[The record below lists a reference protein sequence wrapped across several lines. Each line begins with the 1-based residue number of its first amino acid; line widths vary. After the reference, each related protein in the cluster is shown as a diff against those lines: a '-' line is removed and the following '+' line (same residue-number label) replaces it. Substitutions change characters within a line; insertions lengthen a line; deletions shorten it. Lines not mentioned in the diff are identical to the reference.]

1 MIHVPY
7 FNIVAETNENTVVTE
22 YEPVKVRVDQY
33 QSEAALEKEF
43 IRMLCD
49 QGYEYLSIHTEKDL
63 IQNLRTKLEELNN
76 YTFTDNEWH
85 QFFHSAVANPNEHI
99 VEKTR
104 KIQED
109 NVQVLKRDDGSSKNI
124 TLIDKEN
131 IHNNRLQVINQ
142 YKVNASKAGR
152 EGALGHVIGKEDG
165 ASYDN
170 RYDVTVLVNG
180 LPLVHIELKR
190 RGVAIREAFNQ
201 INRYQR
207 DSFWAGCGLYE
218 YVQIFV
224 ISNGTNTKYYS
235 NSTRFNA
242 IKDANASKGKKG
254 KTSNSFEF
262 TSFWADANNRVIPD
276 LIDFTKTFFAKHAI
290 LNILTKYCIFTS
302 ENMLMVMR
310 PYQIT
315 ATERI
320 INRIEIANNYKKY
333 GSIEGGGYIWHT
345 TGSGKTLTSFKTAR
359 QASYLPF
366 IDKVL
371 FVVDRKDLDY
381 QTMKEYDRFE
391 KGAANSNTS
400 TAVLKKQLENPN
412 ARIIITTIQKL
423 ATFIKKNPGHDV
435 YQKHV
440 VIIFDECHRS
450 QFGDMH
456 TAIVKNFKKYHL
468 FGFTGTPIF
477 SANAGRAKN
486 PEFFTTAQ
494 TFGDQLHTYTI
505 VDAINDKNVLPF
517 RVDYIKTMDVEEDID
532 DEMVWDINREKAMMA
547 PQRISLVTKYI
558 LEHFDRKTYRGDKTY
573 VYSTLMNVSEVAS
586 ADRGAV
592 EEIKKKQRV
601 SGFNSIFA
609 VASVPMAKLYYEEFK
624 KQMAKDPTK
633 KLRIATIF
641 SYGANEEE
649 SDGILDEENSEDT
662 SALDTPSR
670 DFLEDAIKDYNEM
683 FHTNYDTSSDK
694 FQNYYKDV
702 SLRMKNKELDL
713 LIVVNMFLTGFDA
726 TTLNTLWVD
735 KNLKMHGLIQAF
747 SRTNRILNSIK
758 VFGNIVCFRNLQ
770 KRVDSAISLFG
781 DKNAGGIVLLK
792 RFKDYYYGYE
802 SVDGKQ
808 MPGYADMIEELEEK
822 FPLSEPRIVGEQNQ
836 KDFISL
842 FGAIL
847 RMRNLL
853 SSFDEFVGKELI
865 TERDLQDYLGRYQ
878 DLRDEWKEKGKKGK
892 STDIIDDIVFEVE
905 LIKQIEINIDYI
917 LMLVKE
923 YHDTHCE
930 DKEVLITINKAID
943 ASPELR
949 SKKELIETFIAGINE
964 VDDIM
969 AEWHDY
975 VVGKR
980 EEDLENIIKEEK
992 LKPEETRKFLENA
1005 FRDGEIKTAG
1015 TDIDKLMPP
1024 VSRFGG
1030 GKRAEKKQ
1038 GVISK
1043 LKTFFEK
1050 YFGIGGSASFTEESK
1065 SVTYDTASETTLLVA
1080 EDRAPVK
1087 SENH

>member
-1 MIHVPY
+1 MPY
-7 FNIVAETNENTVVTE
+7 FNIVAQTTENTVVTE
-22 YEPVKVRVDQY
+22 YESVKTRSTNY
-33 QSEAALEKEF
+33 QSESALEKEF
-43 IRMLCD
+43 ISMLTQ
-49 QGYEYLSIHTEKDL
+49 QGYEYLTIHHEKDL
-63 IQNLRTKLEELNN
+63 LANLRTQLEKLND
-76 YTFTDNEWH
+76 YQFSDKEWDR
-85 QFFHSAVANPNEHI
+85 FFKNSIANQNDGI
-99 VEKTR
+99 KEKTR

-124 TLIDKEN
+124 TLIDKKN
-131 IHNNRLQVINQ
+131 IHNNFLQVINQ
-142 YKVNASKAGR
+142 Y
-152 EGALGHVIGKEDG
+152 VIGKDEG
-165 ASYDN
+165 AKYDN
-170 RYDVTVLVNG
+170 RYDVTILVNG
-180 LPLVHIELKR
+180 LPLVHVELKR

-207 DSFWAGCGLYE
+207 DSFWAGCGLFE

-235 NSTRFNA
+235 NTTRDNA
-242 IKDANASKGKKG
+242 INDSRASSKSKKR

-276 LIDFTKTFFAKHAI
+276 LIDFTKTFFAKHTI

-320 INRIEIANNYKKY
+320 LNRIEIANNYKKY
-333 GSIEGGGYIWHT
+333 GDVAGGGYIWHT

-359 QASYLPF
+359 LASSLPY

-400 TAVLKKQLENPN
+400 TAILKKQLEDNN
-412 ARIIITTIQKL
+412 AHIIITTIQKL
-423 ATFIKKNPGHDV
+423 ATFIKKNKEHEV
-435 YQKHV
+435 YNKHI

-456 TAIVKNFKKYHL
+456 AAIVKSFKKYHL

-477 SANAGRAKN
+477 PANTGSMRK
-486 PEFFTTAQ
+486 PQFLTTEQ
-494 TFGDQLHTYTI
+494 TFGDQLHSYTI

-517 RVDYIKTMDVEEDID
+517 RVDYVKTMDMGKDID
-532 DEMVWDINREKAMMA
+532 DEKVWDIAREKAMMA
-547 PQRISLVTKYI
+547 PERIKQVTEYI
-558 LEHFDRKTYRGDKTY
+558 LNNFDRKTYRGDKTY
-573 VYSTLMNVSEVAS
+573 SYKVLTNISEVAS
-586 ADRGAV
+586 GKNGKI
-592 EEIKKKQRV
+592 EEIKESQRI

-609 VASVPMAKLYYEEFK
+609 VASVPMAKLYYQEFK
-624 KQMAKDPTK
+624 KQMKADPTK

-641 SYGANEEE
+641 SYGANEAESEE
-649 SDGILDEENSEDT
+649 GVSGILDEENPEDT
-662 SALDTPSR
+662 SALDQPSR
-670 DFLEDAIKDYNEM
+670 DFLESAIQDYNEM
-683 FHTNYDTSSDK
+683 FHTNYSTDSDK
-694 FQNYYKDV
+694 FQNYYRDV

-758 VFGNIVCFRNLQ
+758 TFGNIVCFRSLQ
-770 KRVDSAISLFG
+770 KRVDTAISLFG
-781 DKNAGGIVLLK
+781 DKNAGGIVLMK
-792 RFKDYYYGYE
+792 EFKDYYEGYKDE
-802 SVDGKQ
+802 DGKVH
-808 MPGYADMIEELEEK
+808 PGYVNMMNDLTSK
-822 FPLSEPRIVGEQNQ
+822 FPLSEPQITGEKNQ
-836 KDFISL
+836 RDFISL

-853 SSFDEFVGKELI
+853 SAFDDFAGNEII
-865 TERDLQDYLGRYQ
+865 TKRDLQDYLGRYQ
-878 DLRDEWKEKGKKGK
+878 DLRDEWNEKRKKGE

-917 LMLVKE
+917 LMLVKK
-923 YHDTHCE
+923 YHDGHCE
-930 DKEVLITINKAID
+930 DKEVLVTINRAVD

-949 SKKELIETFIAGINE
+949 SKKALIENFISGINE
-964 VDDIM
+964 VDDVM
-969 AEWHDY
+969 TEWHEY
-975 VVGKR
+975 VNEKR
-980 EEDLENIIKEEK
+980 EEELVQIIKDEK
-992 LKPEETRKFLENA
+992 LKESETRKFIKNA
-1005 FRDGEIKTAG
+1005 FRDGEIRTIG

-1030 GKRAEKKQ
+1030 GNRSVKKQ
-1038 GVISK
+1038 GIIDK
-1043 LKTFFEK
+1043 LKAFFEK
-1050 YFGIGGSASFTEESK
+1050 FFGIGGSFTEE
-1065 SVTYDTASETTLLVA
+1065 
-1080 EDRAPVK
+1080 
-1087 SENH
+1087 

>member
-1 MIHVPY
+1 MPY
-7 FNIVAETNENTVVTE
+7 FNIVAQTTENTVVTE
-22 YEPVKVRVDQY
+22 YEPVKKRSDYY
-33 QSEAALEKEF
+33 QSEANLEKEF
-43 IRMLCD
+43 IRMLIE
-49 QGYEYLSIHTEKDL
+49 QGYEYLNIHSEKDL
-63 IQNLRTKLEELNN
+63 ILNLRVQLEKLND
-76 YTFTDNEWH
+76 YHFSDNEWNR
-85 QFFHSAVANPNEHI
+85 FFKNSLANQNEGI

-109 NVQVLKRDDGSSKNI
+109 NVQILKRDDGSTKNI
-124 TLIDKEN
+124 TIIDKKN
-131 IHNNRLQVINQ
+131 IHNNFLQVINQ
-142 YKVNASKAGR
+142 YEVGR
-152 EGALGHVIGKEDG
+152 DDG
-165 ASYDN
+165 AKYNN
-170 RYDVTVLVNG
+170 RYDVTILVNG
-180 LPLVHIELKR
+180 LPLVHVELKR
-190 RGVAIREAFNQ
+190 RGVAIREAFHQ
-201 INRYQR
+201 IDRYQR
-207 DSFWAGCGLYE
+207 DSFWAGCGLFE
-218 YVQIFV
+218 YIQIFV

-242 IKDANASKGKKG
+242 IKDIKSPATARKG

-262 TSFWADANNRVIPD
+262 TSFWADSNNHVISD
-276 LIDFTKTFFAKHAI
+276 LIDFTRTFFAKHTI

-320 INRIEIANNYKKY
+320 LNRIEIANNYKKY
-333 GSIEGGGYIWHT
+333 GDVAGGGYIWHT

-359 QASYLPF
+359 LASQLSY

-400 TAVLKKQLENPN
+400 TAVLKRQLEDKN
-412 ARIIITTIQKL
+412 AHIIITTIQKL
-423 ATFIKKNPGHDV
+423 ATFIKKNKEHDV
-435 YQKHV
+435 YNQHV

-456 TAIVKNFKKYHL
+456 AAIVKSFKKYHL

-477 SANAGRAKN
+477 PLNTGSVQKAQ
-486 PEFFTTAQ
+486 FFTTEQ
-494 TFGDQLHTYTI
+494 TFGDQLHAYTI

-517 RVDYIKTMDVEEDID
+517 RVDYIKTMDMNEDID
-532 DEMVWDINREKAMMA
+532 DEKVWDIDREKAMMA
-547 PQRISLVTKYI
+547 PERIKLVTKYI
-558 LEHFDRKTYRGDKTY
+558 IDNFDRKTYRGDKTY
-573 VYSTLMNVSEVAS
+573 IYNSLMNISEVAS
-586 ADRGAV
+586 GKNGAV
-592 EEIKKKQRV
+592 EEIKQKQRIN
-601 SGFNSIFA
+601 GFNSIFA
-609 VASVPMAKLYYEEFK
+609 VASVPMAKLYYHEFK
-624 KQMAKDPTK
+624 KQMEEDPTK

-641 SYGANEEE
+641 SYGANEAEVQ
-649 SDGILDEENSEDT
+649 DDTNGILDEENSEDT
-662 SALDTPSR
+662 SLLDQSSR
-670 DFLEDAIKDYNEM
+670 DFLEDAINDYNEM
-683 FHTNYDTSSDK
+683 FHTNYSTDGDK

-758 VFGNIVCFRNLQ
+758 TFGNIVCFRNLQ
-770 KRVDSAISLFG
+770 KRVDTAISLFG

-792 RFKDYYYGYE
+792 GFNDYYYGYK
-802 SVDGKQ
+802 SVEGKVY
-808 MPGYADMIEELEEK
+808 PGYVDMMTELLSD
-822 FPLSEPRIVGEQNQ
+822 FPLTDSQIIGEQKQ

-853 SSFDEFVGKELI
+853 SAFDEFADREMI
-865 TERDLQDYLGRYQ
+865 SERDLQDYLGRYQ
-878 DLRDEWKEKGKKGK
+878 DLRDEWYEKNKKGESK
-892 STDIIDDIVFEVE
+892 NIIDDIVFEVE

-917 LMLVKE
+917 LMLVKK
-923 YHDTHCE
+923 YHDSHGE
-930 DKEVLITINKAID
+930 DKEVLITITKAID

-949 SKKELIETFIAGINE
+949 SKKALIETFIAGIND
-964 VDDIM
+964 VQDVM

-975 VVGKR
+975 VAKMR
-980 EEDLENIIKEEK
+980 EEELLKIIKEEK
-992 LKPEETRKFLENA
+992 LKEVETRKFIENA
-1005 FRDGEIKTAG
+1005 FRDGKIKTIG

-1024 VSRFGG
+1024 VSRFGNSN
-1030 GKRAEKKQ
+1030 RSIKKQ
-1038 GVISK
+1038 NVIDK
-1043 LKTFFEK
+1043 LKSFFERF
-1050 YFGIGGSASFTEESK
+1050 FGIGGSF
-1065 SVTYDTASETTLLVA
+1065 VETDNNL
-1080 EDRAPVK
+1080 
-1087 SENH
+1087 

>member
-1 MIHVPY
+1 MSY

-22 YEPVKVRVDQY
+22 YEPVQVRVDQY

-85 QFFHSAVANPNEHI
+85 QFFHSAVANPNEHM

-109 NVQVLKRDDGSSKNI
+109 NVQPLERDDGSTKNI
-124 TLIDKEN
+124 ILIDKQN

-142 YKVNASKAGR
+142 YVM
-152 EGALGHVIGKEDG
+152 GKEDG

-180 LPLVHIELKR
+180 FPLVHIELKR

-242 IKDANASKGKKG
+242 IKDAKASKGKEG

-276 LIDFTKTFFAKHAI
+276 LIDFTKTFFAKHTI

-400 TAVLKKQLENPN
+400 TAVLKKQLEDPTV
-412 ARIIITTIQKL
+412 RIIITTIQKL

-477 SANAGRAKN
+477 SVNAARTKN
-486 PEFFTTAQ
+486 PEFCTTAQ

-517 RVDYIKTMDVEEDID
+517 RVDYIKTMDADEDID

-547 PQRISLVTKYI
+547 PQRIKLVTKYI
-558 LEHFDRKTYRGDKTY
+558 LEHFDQKTYRGDKTY
-573 VYSTLMNVSEVAS
+573 IYNTLTNISEVAS
-586 ADRGAV
+586 GKNGAV
-592 EEIKKKQRV
+592 EEIKQKQRV

-609 VASVPMAKLYYEEFK
+609 VASVPMAKLYYQEFK
-624 KQMAKDPTK
+624 KQMETDPTK
-633 KLRIATIF
+633 KLRIATIY
-641 SYGANEEE
+641 SYGANEAEYDE
-649 SDGILDEENSEDT
+649 GSSGILDEENSEDT
-662 SALDTPSR
+662 SALDKPSR
-670 DFLEDAIKDYNEM
+670 DFLEGAIKDYNEM
-683 FHTNYDTSSDK
+683 FHTNYSTDSDN

-758 VFGNIVCFRNLQ
+758 TFGNIVCFRNLQ
-770 KRVDSAISLFG
+770 KRVDTAISLFG
-781 DKNAGGIVLLK
+781 DKNAGGIVLMK
-792 RFKDYYYGYE
+792 GFKDYYYGYE
-802 SVDGKQ
+802 GIDGKQ
-808 MPGYADMIEELEEK
+808 MPGYADMMEELEEK
-822 FPLSEPRIVGEQNQ
+822 FPLSEPQIVGEQNQ

-865 TERDLQDYLGRYQ
+865 TEHDLRDYLSRYQ
-878 DLRDEWKEKGKKGK
+878 DLHDEWKRKREQGE

-917 LMLVKE
+917 LMLVKK

-930 DKEVLITINKAID
+930 DNEMLITITKAID

-949 SKKELIETFIAGINE
+949 SKKELIENFIAGINE
-964 VDDIM
+964 EDDIM

-975 VVGKR
+975 VAQKR
-980 EEDLENIIKEEK
+980 EEELVQIIKEEK
-992 LKPEETRKFLENA
+992 LKEPETRKFLENA

-1030 GKRAEKKQ
+1030 RNRAVKKQ
-1038 GVISK
+1038 GVIDK
-1043 LKTFFEK
+1043 LKLFFEK
-1050 YFGIGGSASFTEESK
+1050 FFGVGGSFTTEK
-1065 SVTYDTASETTLLVA
+1065 PKFFNYADAMTQQSVLMVA
-1080 EDRAPVK
+1080 EDSATHGTK
-1087 SENH
+1087 KDAE

>member
-1 MIHVPY
+1 MSY

-85 QFFHSAVANPNEHI
+85 QFFHSAVANPNEHM
-99 VEKTR
+99 VEKTC

-109 NVQVLKRDDGSSKNI
+109 NVQPLERDDGSTKNI
-124 TLIDKEN
+124 ILIDKQN

-142 YKVNASKAGR
+142 YVM
-152 EGALGHVIGKEDG
+152 GKEDG

-180 LPLVHIELKR
+180 FPLVHIELKR

-242 IKDANASKGKKG
+242 IKDAKASKGKEG

-276 LIDFTKTFFAKHAI
+276 LIDFTKTFFAKHTI

-400 TAVLKKQLENPN
+400 TAVLKKQLEDPTV
-412 ARIIITTIQKL
+412 RIIITTIQKL

-477 SANAGRAKN
+477 SVNAARAKN

-517 RVDYIKTMDVEEDID
+517 RVDYIKTMDEDEDID
-532 DEMVWDINREKAMMA
+532 DEMVWDINREKAMIA
-547 PQRISLVTKYI
+547 PQRIKLVTKYI
-558 LEHFDRKTYRGDKTY
+558 LEHFDQKTYRGDKTY
-573 VYSTLMNVSEVAS
+573 IYNTLTNISQVAS
-586 ADRGAV
+586 GKNGAV
-592 EEIKKKQRV
+592 EEIKQKQRV

-641 SYGANEEE
+641 SYGANEAEYDE
-649 SDGILDEENSEDT
+649 GSSGILDEENSEDT
-662 SALDTPSR
+662 SALDQSSR
-670 DFLEDAIKDYNEM
+670 DFLEAAIKDYNEM
-683 FHTNYDTSSDK
+683 FHTNYSTDSDK

-758 VFGNIVCFRNLQ
+758 TFGNIVCFRNLQ
-770 KRVDSAISLFG
+770 KRVDTAISLFG
-781 DKNAGGIVLLK
+781 DKNAGGIVLMK
-792 RFKDYYYGYE
+792 GFKDYYYGYE
-802 SVDGKQ
+802 SIDGKQ
-808 MPGYADMIEELEEK
+808 MPGYADMMEELEEK
-822 FPLSEPRIVGEQNQ
+822 FPLSEPQIVGEQNQ

-865 TERDLQDYLGRYQ
+865 TEHDLRDYLSRYQ
-878 DLRDEWKEKGKKGK
+878 DLHDEWKRKREQGK

-917 LMLVKE
+917 LMLVKK

-930 DKEVLITINKAID
+930 DNEMLITITKAID

-949 SKKELIETFIAGINE
+949 SKKELIENFIAGINDVE
-964 VDDIM
+964 DVM
-969 AEWHDY
+969 KEWHDY
-975 VVGKR
+975 VAEKR
-980 EEDLENIIKEEK
+980 EEELVQIIKEEK
-992 LKPEETRKFLENA
+992 LKEPETRKFLENA

-1030 GKRAEKKQ
+1030 RNRAVKKQ
-1038 GVISK
+1038 GVIDK
-1043 LKTFFEK
+1043 LKLFFEK
-1050 YFGIGGSASFTEESK
+1050 FFGVGGSFTTEK
-1065 SVTYDTASETTLLVA
+1065 PKFFNYADAMTQQSVLMVA
-1080 EDRAPVK
+1080 EDSATHGTK
-1087 SENH
+1087 KDAE

>member
-1 MIHVPY
+1 MYVPY

-22 YEPVKVRVDQY
+22 YEPVKVRADQY
-33 QSEAALEKEF
+33 QSETALEKEF

-49 QGYEYLSIHTEKDL
+49 QGYEYLSIHSEKDL

-76 YTFTDNEWH
+76 YTFTDTEWH

-142 YKVNASKAGR
+142 YVM
-152 EGALGHVIGKEDG
+152 GKKDG

-242 IKDANASKGKKG
+242 IKDANAAASAKKG

-359 QASYLPF
+359 LASYLPF

-400 TAVLKKQLENPN
+400 TAVLKKQLEDPTV
-412 ARIIITTIQKL
+412 RIIITTIQKL
-423 ATFIKKNPGHDV
+423 ATFIKKNPGHDI

-477 SANAGRAKN
+477 SVNAARAKN

-517 RVDYIKTMDVEEDID
+517 RVDYIKTMDEDEDID

-547 PQRISLVTKYI
+547 PQRIKLVTKYI
-558 LEHFDRKTYRGDKTY
+558 LEHFDQKTYRGDKTY
-573 VYSTLMNVSEVAS
+573 IYNTLTNISQVAS
-586 ADRGAV
+586 GKNGAV
-592 EEIKKKQRV
+592 EEIKQKQRV

-641 SYGANEEE
+641 SYGANEAEYDE
-649 SDGILDEENSEDT
+649 GSSGILDEENSEDT
-662 SALDTPSR
+662 SALDQSSR
-670 DFLEDAIKDYNEM
+670 DFLEAAIKDYNEM
-683 FHTNYDTSSDK
+683 FHTNYSTDSDK

-758 VFGNIVCFRNLQ
+758 TFGNIVCFRNLQ
-770 KRVDSAISLFG
+770 KRVDTAISLFG
-781 DKNAGGIVLLK
+781 DKNAGGIVLMK
-792 RFKDYYYGYE
+792 GFKDYYYGYE
-802 SVDGKQ
+802 GIDGKQ
-808 MPGYADMIEELEEK
+808 MPGYADMMEELEEK
-822 FPLSEPRIVGEQNQ
+822 FPLSEPQIVGEQNQ

-865 TERDLQDYLGRYQ
+865 TEHDLRDYLSRYQ
-878 DLRDEWKEKGKKGK
+878 DLHDEWKRKREQGK

-917 LMLVKE
+917 LMLVKK

-930 DKEVLITINKAID
+930 DNEMLITITKAID

-949 SKKELIETFIAGINE
+949 SKKELIENFIAGINDVE
-964 VDDIM
+964 DVM
-969 AEWHDY
+969 KEWHDY
-975 VVGKR
+975 VAEKR
-980 EEDLENIIKEEK
+980 EEELVQIIKEEK
-992 LKPEETRKFLENA
+992 LKEPETRKFLENA

-1030 GKRAEKKQ
+1030 RNRAVKKQ
-1038 GVISK
+1038 GVIDK
-1043 LKTFFEK
+1043 LELFFEK
-1050 YFGIGGSASFTEESK
+1050 FFGVGGSFTTEK
-1065 SVTYDTASETTLLVA
+1065 PKFFNYADAMAQQSVLMVA
-1080 EDRAPVK
+1080 EDSATHGTK
-1087 SENH
+1087 KDAE

>member
-1 MIHVPY
+1 MAY
-7 FNIVAETNENTVVTE
+7 FNIVAQTSENTVVTE
-22 YEPVKVRVDQY
+22 YEPVKARSDSY

-43 IRMLCD
+43 IRLLCAK
-49 QGYEYLSIHTEKDL
+49 GYEYLQIHSEKDL
-63 IQNLRTKLEELNN
+63 ITNLRHRLEKLNSYE
-76 YTFTDNEWH
+76 FSDSEWK
-85 QFFHSAVANPNEHI
+85 QFFSNAVANPNEHI

-109 NVQVLKRDDGSSKNI
+109 FVQVLKRDDGTSKNI
-124 TLIDKEN
+124 KLIDKSN
-131 IHNNRLQVINQ
+131 IHNNFLQVINQ
-142 YKVNASKAGR
+142 Y
-152 EGALGHVIGKEDG
+152 VIGKEDG
-165 ASYDN
+165 AKYDN

-180 LPLVHIELKR
+180 LPVVHIELKR
-190 RGVAIREAFNQ
+190 RGVPIREAFNQ

-207 DSFWAGCGLYE
+207 DSFWAGCGLFE

-242 IKDANASKGKKG
+242 IKDAASGKTKKG

-262 TSFWADANNRVIPD
+262 TCFWADANNRVITD
-276 LIDFTKTFFAKHAI
+276 LIDFTKTFFAKHSL
-290 LNILTKYCIFTS
+290 LNVLTKYCIFTS

-320 INRIEIANNYKKY
+320 LNRIEIANNYKKY
-333 GSIEGGGYIWHT
+333 GSVAGGGYIWHT

-359 QASYLPF
+359 LASQLPY

-412 ARIIITTIQKL
+412 AHIIITTIQKL
-423 ATFIKKNPGHDV
+423 ASFIKKYSEHEV
-435 YQKHV
+435 YGKHV

-456 TAIVKNFKKYHL
+456 TAIIKNFKNYHL

-477 SANAGRAKN
+477 AANSGSSKN
-486 PEFFTTAQ
+486 PEFFTTGQ

-517 RVDYIKTMDVEEDID
+517 RVDYIKTMDTDEEIT

-547 PQRISLVTKYI
+547 PKRIELVTRYI
-558 LEHFDRKTYRGDKTY
+558 LEHFDQKTYRGDKTY
-573 VYSTLMNVSEVAS
+573 IFNTLTNIEEVAS
-586 ADRGAV
+586 AERGTV
-592 EEIKKKQRV
+592 EEIKQQQRL

-609 VASVPMAKLYYEEFK
+609 VASVPMAKLYYQEFQ
-624 KQMAKDPTK
+624 KQMAADPTK
-633 KLRIATIF
+633 KLRVATIF

-649 SDGILDEENSEDT
+649 ADGILDEENSEDT
-662 SALDTPSR
+662 SALDQNSR
-670 DFLEDAIKDYNEM
+670 DFLESAIRDYNGM
-683 FHTNYDTSSDK
+683 FHTTYDTSSDK

-726 TTLNTLWVD
+726 TTMNTLWVD

-758 VFGNIVCFRNLQ
+758 TFGNIVCFRNLQ

-781 DKNAGGIVLLK
+781 DKNAGGIVLLNS
-792 RFKDYYYGYE
+792 FKDYYYGYE
-802 SVDGKQ
+802 SVDGKP
-808 MPGYADMIEELEEK
+808 MPGYVDMMEELNEK
-822 FPLSEPRIVGEQNQ
+822 FPLEEPQIIGEQNQ

-853 SSFDEFVGKELI
+853 VSFDEFKGNELI

-878 DLRDEWKEKGKKGK
+878 DLRDEWKRRREAGE
-892 STDIIDDIVFEVE
+892 STDITDDIVFEVE

-917 LMLVKE
+917 LMLVKK

-949 SKKELIETFIAGINE
+949 SKKQLIETFIAGVNDA
-964 VDDIM
+964 DDIM
-969 AEWHDY
+969 SEWHDY
-975 VVGKR
+975 VVKQR
-980 EEDLENIIKEEK
+980 EAELQTIITEEK
-992 LKPEETRKFLENA
+992 LKPEDTCKFLENA

-1015 TDIDKLMPP
+1015 TDIDKIMPP

-1030 GKRAEKKQ
+1030 GGRAKKKQ
-1038 GVISK
+1038 GVIDK

-1050 YFGIGGSASFTEESK
+1050 YFGIGGSATFTEPEHPATIYELHPQDNLSM
-1065 SVTYDTASETTLLVA
+1065 VA
-1080 EDRAPVK
+1080 EPKTPYGSDEHK
-1087 SENH
+1087 

>member
-1 MIHVPY
+1 MSY
-7 FNIVAETNENTVVTE
+7 FNIIAQTTENTVVTE
-22 YEPVKVRVDQY
+22 YEPLKTRYENY

-43 IRMLCD
+43 IRMLTE
-49 QGYEYLSIHTEKDL
+49 QGYEYLKIHKENDL
-63 IQNLRTKLEELNN
+63 INNLRGQLEKLNN
-76 YTFTDNEWH
+76 YNFSQAEWDRFFKECIANQNEG
-85 QFFHSAVANPNEHI
+85 I

-109 NVQVLKRDDGSSKNI
+109 NIQVLKRDDGSTKNI
-124 TLIDKEN
+124 TLIDKKN
-131 IHNNRLQVINQ
+131 IHNNFLQVINQ
-142 YKVNASKAGR
+142 Y
-152 EGALGHVIGKEDG
+152 VIGTAQG
-165 ASYDN
+165 AKRDN
-170 RYDVTVLVNG
+170 RYDVSILVNG
-180 LPLVHIELKR
+180 FPLVHIELKR

-207 DSFWAGCGLYE
+207 DSFWAGSGLFE
-218 YVQIFV
+218 YTQIFV

-242 IKDANASKGKKG
+242 IKDINAAAMSKKS

-276 LIDFTKTFFAKHAI
+276 LIDFTRTFFAKHTI
-290 LNILTKYCIFTS
+290 LNIVTKYCIFTS

-320 INRIEIANNYKKY
+320 LNRIDIANNYKKY
-333 GSIEGGGYIWHT
+333 GDVAGGGYIWHT

-359 QASYLPF
+359 QASLLPY

-400 TAVLKKQLENPN
+400 TAILKKQLEDSN
-412 ARIIITTIQKL
+412 AHIIITTIQKL
-423 ATFIKKNPGHDV
+423 ATFIKKNKEHGV
-435 YQKHV
+435 YDKHV

-456 TAIVKNFKKYHL
+456 AAIVKSFKKYHL

-477 SANAGRAKN
+477 PANTGGISKSQ
-486 PEFFTTAQ
+486 FFTTEQ

-517 RVDYIKTMDVEEDID
+517 RVDYVKTMDLGEDID
-532 DEMVWDINREKAMMA
+532 DEQVWDIAREKAMMA
-547 PQRISLVTKYI
+547 PERISLITEYI
-558 LEHFDRKTYRGDKTY
+558 LNNFDRKTYRGDKTY
-573 VYSTLMNVSEVAS
+573 IYNTLTNISDVAS
-586 ADRGAV
+586 GKKGAV
-592 EEIKKKQRV
+592 EEIKQKQRV

-609 VASVPMAKLYYEEFK
+609 VASVPMAKLYYQEFK
-624 KQMAKDPTK
+624 KQMEADPTK
-633 KLRIATIF
+633 KLRIATIY
-641 SYGANEEE
+641 SYGANE
-649 SDGILDEENSEDT
+649 DDYDGVIGGILDEENSEDT
-662 SALDTPSR
+662 SALDKSSR

-683 FHTNYDTSSDK
+683 FHTNYSTDSDK

-726 TTLNTLWVD
+726 TTLNTLWAD

-758 VFGNIVCFRNLQ
+758 TFGNIICFRNLQ
-770 KRVDSAISLFG
+770 KRVDTAISLFG
-781 DKNAGGIVLLK
+781 DKNAGGIVLMK
-792 RFKDYYYGYE
+792 GFKDYYYGYE
-802 SVDGKQ
+802 GVDGKLYT
-808 MPGYADMIEELEEK
+808 GYVDMIEELISK
-822 FPLSEPRIVGEQNQ
+822 FPLSEPRIIGEQNQ
-836 KDFISL
+836 KDFIAL

-847 RMRNLL
+847 RMRNIL
-853 SSFDEFVGKELI
+853 SAFDEFSGQEII
-865 TERDLQDYLGRYQ
+865 TERDFQDYLGRYQ
-878 DLRDEWKEKGKKGK
+878 DLRDEWNEKRKKGE

-917 LMLVKE
+917 LMLVNK
-923 YHDTHCE
+923 YHDSHCE
-930 DKEVLITINKAID
+930 DKEVLITIKKAID
-943 ASPELR
+943 SSPELR
-949 SKKELIETFIAGINE
+949 SKKLLIENFISGIND
-964 VDDIM
+964 VDDVM
-969 AEWHDY
+969 AEWSDY
-975 VVGKR
+975 VNKMR
-980 EEDLENIIKEEK
+980 EEELLQIIDEEK
-992 LKPEETRKFLENA
+992 LKGLETRKFIENA
-1005 FRDGEIKTAG
+1005 FRDGEIKTTG
-1015 TDIDKLMPP
+1015 TEIDKLMPA

-1030 GKRAEKKQ
+1030 GSRATKKQ
-1038 GVISK
+1038 TVIDK

-1050 YFGIGGSASFTEESK
+1050 YYGIGGSFADEKPKIANYNIDSQK
-1065 SVTYDTASETTLLVA
+1065 YLGNVA
-1080 EDRAPVK
+1080 DK
-1087 SENH
+1087 LN

>member
-1 MIHVPY
+1 MSTL
-7 FNIVAETNENTVVTE
+7 NIIAASNESTVVTE
-22 YEPVKVRVDQY
+22 YIPENKKSSSY
-33 QSEAALEKEF
+33 QSETELEKEF
-43 IRMLCD
+43 IRMLTE
-49 QGYEYLSIHTEKDL
+49 QGYEYLQIHTEKDL
-63 IQNLRTKLEELNN
+63 IANLRTQLERLNAYQFSASEWDRFFKN
-76 YTFTDNEWH
+76 SIANQNEG
-85 QFFHSAVANPNEHI
+85 I

-109 NVQVLKRDDGSSKNI
+109 NVQVLKRDDGSTKNI
-124 TLIDKEN
+124 TLIDKKN
-131 IHNNRLQVINQ
+131 IHNNFLQVINQ
-142 YKVNASKAGR
+142 YVISKS
-152 EGALGHVIGKEDG
+152 DG
-165 ASYDN
+165 AKHDN
-170 RYDVTVLVNG
+170 RYDVTILVNG
-180 LPLVHIELKR
+180 FPLVHVELKR

-207 DSFWAGCGLYE
+207 DSFWAGSGLFE
-218 YVQIFV
+218 YTQIFV

-242 IKDANASKGKKG
+242 IKDVNAAQGTKKG

-276 LIDFTKTFFAKHAI
+276 LIDFTRTFFAKHTI
-290 LNILTKYCIFTS
+290 LNIITKYCIFTP

-320 INRIEIANNYKKY
+320 LNRIEIANNYKKY
-333 GSIEGGGYIWHT
+333 GDVAGGGYIWHT

-359 QASYLPF
+359 LASLLPY

-400 TAVLKKQLENPN
+400 TAILKKQLEDSN
-412 ARIIITTIQKL
+412 AHIIITTIQKL
-423 ATFIKKNPGHDV
+423 ATFIKKNKDHEV
-435 YQKHV
+435 YNKHV

-456 TAIVKNFKKYHL
+456 AAIVKSFKKYHL

-477 SANAGRAKN
+477 PANTGSIRK
-486 PEFFTTAQ
+486 PQFFTTEQ

-517 RVDYIKTMDVEEDID
+517 RVDYVKTMDMGEDID
-532 DEMVWDINREKAMMA
+532 DEQVWDIAREKAMMA
-547 PQRISLVTKYI
+547 PERIRLVTEYI
-558 LEHFDRKTYRGDKTY
+558 LNNFDRKTYRGDKTY
-573 VYSTLMNVSEVAS
+573 IYNTLTNISQVAS
-586 ADRGAV
+586 GKNGAV
-592 EEIKKKQRV
+592 EEIKQKQRV

-609 VASVPMAKLYYEEFK
+609 VASVPMAKLYYQEFK
-624 KQMAKDPTK
+624 KQMEADPTK
-633 KLRIATIF
+633 KLRIATIY
-641 SYGANEEE
+641 SYGANEAEYDE
-649 SDGILDEENSEDT
+649 GTSGILDEENSEDT
-662 SALDTPSR
+662 SALDQSSR
-670 DFLEDAIKDYNEM
+670 DFLDMAIKDYNEM
-683 FHTNYDTSSDK
+683 FHTNYSTDSDK

-758 VFGNIVCFRNLQ
+758 TFGNIVCFRNLQ
-770 KRVDSAISLFG
+770 KRVDTAISLFG
-781 DKNAGGIVLLK
+781 DKNAGGIVLMK
-792 RFKDYYYGYE
+792 GFKDYYYGYE
-802 SVDGKQ
+802 GIDGKQ
-808 MPGYADMIEELEEK
+808 YPGYMDMMDDLTSK
-822 FPLSEPRIVGEQNQ
+822 FPLSEPQIIGEQNQ

-853 SSFDEFVGKELI
+853 SAFDEFAGKEMI
-865 TERDLQDYLGRYQ
+865 SERDLQDYLGRYQ
-878 DLRDEWKEKGKKGK
+878 DLRDEWNERRKRGE

-917 LMLVKE
+917 LMLVKK
-923 YHDTHCE
+923 YHDSHCE
-930 DKEVLITINKAID
+930 DKEVLVTIKKAID

-949 SKKELIETFIAGINE
+949 SKKALIETFIAGINDVE
-964 VDDIM
+964 DVM
-969 AEWHDY
+969 TEWHDY
-975 VVGKR
+975 VAEKR
-980 EEDLENIIKEEK
+980 EEELVQIIRDEK
-992 LKPEETRKFLENA
+992 LKEPETRKFIENA
-1005 FRDGEIKTAG
+1005 FRDGEIKTTG

-1030 GKRAEKKQ
+1030 GNRSAKKQ
-1038 GVISK
+1038 GIIDK
-1043 LKTFFEK
+1043 LKSFFEK
-1050 YFGIGGSASFTEESK
+1050 FFGVGGSFTAYAPKTVSYADVV
-1065 SVTYDTASETTLLVA
+1065 SNQPLMMVA
-1080 EDRAPVK
+1080 EETATYGTKKDG
-1087 SENH
+1087 E

>member
-1 MIHVPY
+1 MSTL
-7 FNIVAETNENTVVTE
+7 NIIAASNESTVVTE
-22 YEPVKVRVDQY
+22 YIPENKKSSSY
-33 QSEAALEKEF
+33 QSETELEKEF
-43 IRMLCD
+43 IRMLTE
-49 QGYEYLSIHTEKDL
+49 QGYEYLQIHTEKDL
-63 IQNLRTKLEELNN
+63 IANLRTQLERLNAYQFSASEWDRFFKN
-76 YTFTDNEWH
+76 SIANQNEG
-85 QFFHSAVANPNEHI
+85 I

-109 NVQVLKRDDGSSKNI
+109 NVQVLKRDDGSTKNI
-124 TLIDKEN
+124 TLIDKKN
-131 IHNNRLQVINQ
+131 IHNNFLQVINQ
-142 YKVNASKAGR
+142 YVISKS
-152 EGALGHVIGKEDG
+152 DG
-165 ASYDN
+165 AKHDN
-170 RYDVTVLVNG
+170 RYDVTILVNG
-180 LPLVHIELKR
+180 FPLVHVELKR

-207 DSFWAGCGLYE
+207 DSFWAGSGLFE
-218 YVQIFV
+218 YTQIFV

-242 IKDANASKGKKG
+242 IKDVNAAQGTKKG

-276 LIDFTKTFFAKHAI
+276 LIDFTRTFFAKHTI
-290 LNILTKYCIFTS
+290 LNIITKYCIFTS

-320 INRIEIANNYKKY
+320 LNRIEIANNYKKY
-333 GSIEGGGYIWHT
+333 GDVAGGGYIWHT

-359 QASYLPF
+359 LASLLPY

-400 TAVLKKQLENPN
+400 TAILKKQLEDSN
-412 ARIIITTIQKL
+412 AHIIITTIQKL
-423 ATFIKKNPGHDV
+423 ATFIKKNKDHEV
-435 YQKHV
+435 YNKHV

-456 TAIVKNFKKYHL
+456 AAIVKSFKKYHL

-477 SANAGRAKN
+477 PANTGSIRK
-486 PEFFTTAQ
+486 PQFFTTEQ

-517 RVDYIKTMDVEEDID
+517 RVDYVKTMDMGEDID
-532 DEMVWDINREKAMMA
+532 DEQVWDIAREKAMMA
-547 PQRISLVTKYI
+547 PERIRLVTEYI
-558 LEHFDRKTYRGDKTY
+558 LNNFDRKTYRGDKTY
-573 VYSTLMNVSEVAS
+573 IYNTLTNISQVAS
-586 ADRGAV
+586 GKNGAV
-592 EEIKKKQRV
+592 EEIKQKQRV

-609 VASVPMAKLYYEEFK
+609 VASVPMAKLYYQEFK
-624 KQMAKDPTK
+624 KQMEADPTK
-633 KLRIATIF
+633 KLRIATIY
-641 SYGANEEE
+641 SYGANEAEYDE
-649 SDGILDEENSEDT
+649 GTSGILDEENSEDT
-662 SALDTPSR
+662 SALDQSSR
-670 DFLEDAIKDYNEM
+670 DFLDMAIKDYNEM
-683 FHTNYDTSSDK
+683 FHTNYSTDSDK

-758 VFGNIVCFRNLQ
+758 TFGNIVCFRNLQ
-770 KRVDSAISLFG
+770 KRVDTAISLFG
-781 DKNAGGIVLLK
+781 DKNAGGIVLMK
-792 RFKDYYYGYE
+792 GFKDYYYGYE
-802 SVDGKQ
+802 GIDGKQ
-808 MPGYADMIEELEEK
+808 YPGYMDMMDDLTSK
-822 FPLSEPRIVGEQNQ
+822 FPLSEPQIIGEQNQ

-853 SSFDEFVGKELI
+853 SAFDEFAGKEMI
-865 TERDLQDYLGRYQ
+865 SERDLQDYLGRYQ
-878 DLRDEWKEKGKKGK
+878 DLRDEWNERCKRGE

-917 LMLVKE
+917 LMLVKK
-923 YHDTHCE
+923 YHDSHCE
-930 DKEVLITINKAID
+930 DKEVLVTIKKAID

-949 SKKELIETFIAGINE
+949 SKKALIETFIAGINDVE
-964 VDDIM
+964 DVM
-969 AEWHDY
+969 TEWHDY
-975 VVGKR
+975 VAEKR
-980 EEDLENIIKEEK
+980 EEELVQIIRDEK
-992 LKPEETRKFLENA
+992 LKEPETRKFIENA
-1005 FRDGEIKTAG
+1005 FRDGEIKTTG

-1030 GKRAEKKQ
+1030 GNRSAKKQ
-1038 GVISK
+1038 GVIDK
-1043 LKTFFEK
+1043 LKSFFEK
-1050 YFGIGGSASFTEESK
+1050 FFGVGGSFTAYAPKTVSYADVV
-1065 SVTYDTASETTLLVA
+1065 SNQPLMMVA
-1080 EDRAPVK
+1080 EETATYGTKKDG
-1087 SENH
+1087 E

>member
-1 MIHVPY
+1 MPY
-7 FNIVAETNENTVVTE
+7 FNIVAQTNENTVVTE
-22 YEPVKVRVDQY
+22 YEPVKTRSDSY
-33 QSEAALEKEF
+33 QSEAELEKEF
-43 IRMLCD
+43 IRLLSE
-49 QGYEYLSIHTEKDL
+49 QGYEYLKIHKEADV
-63 IQNLRTKLEELNN
+63 IDNLRKKIEELNN
-76 YTFTDNEWH
+76 YTFSDDEWKR
-85 QFFHSAVANPNEHI
+85 FFAEAIANPNEHI

-109 NVQVLKRDDGSSKNI
+109 FVQVLKRDDGTSKNI
-124 TLIDKEN
+124 TLIDKKN
-131 IHNNRLQVINQ
+131 IHNNFLQVINQ
-142 YKVNASKAGR
+142 YEVSQD
-152 EGALGHVIGKEDG
+152 DG
-165 ASYDN
+165 AKHDN
-170 RYDVTVLVNG
+170 RYDVTILVNG
-180 LPLVHIELKR
+180 LPLVHVELKR

-207 DSFWAGCGLYE
+207 DSFWAGSGLFE
-218 YVQIFV
+218 YAQIFV

-242 IKDANASKGKKG
+242 IKDANSGKTKKE

-262 TSFWADANNRVIPD
+262 TSYWSDANNKVITD
-276 LIDFTKTFFAKHAI
+276 LIDFTKTFFAKHTI
-290 LNILTKYCIFTS
+290 LNVLTKYCIFTA

-320 INRIEIANNYKKY
+320 LNRIEIANNYKKY
-333 GSIEGGGYIWHT
+333 GSIEGGGYVWHT
-345 TGSGKTLTSFKTAR
+345 TGSGKTLTSFKSAR
-359 QASYLPF
+359 LASQLPY

-391 KGAANSNTS
+391 KGAANSNSSTS
-400 TAVLKKQLENPN
+400 ILKKQLENPN
-412 ARIIITTIQKL
+412 AHIIITTIQKL
-423 ATFIKKNPGHDV
+423 ATFIKKYAGHEV
-435 YQKHV
+435 FNKHV

-456 TAIVKNFKKYHL
+456 AAIVKNFKKYHI

-477 SANAGRAKN
+477 STNTGAIKN
-486 PEFFTTAQ
+486 PQFMTTAQ

-517 RVDYIKTMDVEEDID
+517 RVDYIKTMDVDEDIT
-532 DEMVWDINREKAMMA
+532 DEMVWDINREKTYMA
-547 PQRISLVTKYI
+547 PQRIALVTKYI
-558 LEHFDRKTYRGDKTY
+558 LEHFDQKTYRGDKSY
-573 VYSTLMNVSEVAS
+573 VYNTLTNISDVAS
-586 ADRGAV
+586 AANGKV
-592 EEIKKKQRV
+592 EEVKQKQRI

-609 VASVPMAKLYYEEFK
+609 VSSVEAAKAYYQEFK
-624 KQMAKDPTK
+624 KQMAEDPSK
-633 KLRIATIF
+633 KLRIATIY

-649 SDGILDEENSEDT
+649 TDGILDEENPEDT
-662 SALDTPSR
+662 TNLDQSSR
-670 DFLEDAIKDYNEM
+670 DFLDGAIKDYNEM
-683 FHTNYDTSSDK
+683 FQTNYSTDGDK

-758 VFGNIVCFRNLQ
+758 TFGNVVCFRNLQ

-781 DKNAGGIVLLK
+781 DKNAGGIVLLQS
-792 RFKDYYYGYE
+792 FKDYYYGYE
-802 SVDGKQ
+802 SVDGTYR
-808 MPGYADMIEELEEK
+808 PGYVDMIEDLTTK
-822 FPLSEPRIVGEQNQ
+822 FSLAEPRIEGEQNQ

-853 SSFDEFVGKELI
+853 LSFDDFAGKEI
-865 TERDLQDYLGRYQ
+865 ISERDLQDYLGRYQ
-878 DLRDEWKEKGKKGK
+878 DLHDEWKKKRENGE
-892 STDIIDDIVFEVE
+892 STDIINDIVFEIE

-917 LMLVKE
+917 LLLVKK
-923 YHDTHCE
+923 YHDSHGE
-930 DKEVLITINKAID
+930 DKEVLISIKKAIG

-949 SKKELIETFIAGINE
+949 SKKELIETFINGINDVE
-964 VDDIM
+964 DVLI
-969 AEWHDY
+969 EWHDY
-975 VVGKR
+975 IVEMR
-980 EEDLENIIKEEK
+980 EQELSVIIEEER
-992 LKPEETRKFLENA
+992 LKPDETRKFLENA
-1005 FRDGEIKTAG
+1005 FRDGEVKTVG
-1015 TDIDKLMPP
+1015 TDLDTIMPP

-1030 GKRAEKKQ
+1030 GNRNAKKKT
-1038 GVISK
+1038 VIDR
-1043 LKTFFEK
+1043 LKAYFEK
-1050 YFGIGGSASFTEESK
+1050 FYGIGGPAKFK
-1065 SVTYDTASETTLLVA
+1065 D
-1080 EDRAPVK
+1080 
-1087 SENH
+1087 

>member
-1 MIHVPY
+1 MPF
-7 FNIVAETNENTVVTE
+7 FNIVAETNENTVVTK
-22 YEPVKVRVDQY
+22 YEPVKAHSDSY
-33 QSEAALEKEF
+33 QSEAILEKEF
-43 IRMLCD
+43 IRLLCE
-49 QGYEYLSIHTEKDL
+49 QGYDYLPIHTEAGL
-63 IQNLRTKLEELNN
+63 IANLRAKLEELND
-76 YTFTDNEWH
+76 YTFTDTEWER
-85 QFFHSAVANPNEHI
+85 FFADCIANKNDGI

-109 NVQVLKRDDGSSKNI
+109 YVQVLKRDDAMTKNI
-124 TLIDKEN
+124 TLIDKKN

-142 YKVNASKAGR
+142 YV
-152 EGALGHVIGKEDG
+152 LGKEDG
-165 ASYDN
+165 ATYDN

-207 DSFWAGCGLYE
+207 DSFWAGSGLFE

-242 IKDANASKGKKG
+242 IKDAVSGKSKKG

-262 TSFWADANNRVIPD
+262 TSFWADANNKTIPD
-276 LIDFTKTFFAKHAI
+276 LIDFTKTFFARHAI
-290 LNILTKYCIFTS
+290 LNILTKYCVFTS

-320 INRIEIANNYKKY
+320 LNRIEIAHNYRKY
-333 GSIEGGGYIWHT
+333 GDIAAGGYIWHT

-359 QASYLPF
+359 IASQLPY

-400 TAVLKKQLENPN
+400 TAILQKQLAGTK

-423 ATFIKKNPGHDV
+423 SSFIKKNKEHSV
-435 YQKHV
+435 YNKNV

-456 TAIVKNFKKYHL
+456 TAIVQHFKKYYM

-477 SANAGRAKN
+477 SVNAGRAKN
-486 PEFFTTAQ
+486 AQFFTTEQ

-517 RVDYIKTMDVEEDID
+517 RVDYIKTMDTGWDID
-532 DEMVWDINREKAMMA
+532 DEQVWDIDREKAFMA
-547 PQRISLVTKYI
+547 PRRISLVAKYI
-558 LEHFDRKTYRGDKTY
+558 LDHFDQKTYRGDKSYLFNQLTNI
-573 VYSTLMNVSEVAS
+573 SDVAS
-586 ADRGAV
+586 AERGAV
-592 EEIKKKQRV
+592 EEIKQKQRV

-609 VASVPMAKLYYEEFK
+609 VASVDMAKLYYEEFR
-624 KQMAKDPTK
+624 KQMQADPTK
-633 KLRIATIF
+633 QLKIAVIY
-641 SYGANEEE
+641 SYAPNEEE
-649 SDGILDEENSEDT
+649 TDGILDEENPEDT
-662 SALDTPSR
+662 SALDKNSR
-670 DFLEDAIKDYNEM
+670 DFLKSAIDDYNGM
-683 FHTNYDTSSDK
+683 FHTTYDTSSDK

-758 VFGNIVCFRNLQ
+758 TFGNIVCFRNLQ
-770 KRVDSAISLFG
+770 KRVDAAISLFG
-781 DKNAGGIVLLK
+781 DKNAGGIVLLQS
-792 RFKDYYYGYE
+792 FKDYYYGYK
-802 SVDGKQ
+802 SVDSTPK
-808 MPGYADMIEELEEK
+808 PGYTDMIEKLSNK
-822 FPLSEPRIVGEQNQ
+822 FPLSEPQIIGEQNQ

-842 FGAIL
+842 FGAVL

-853 SSFDEFVGKELI
+853 ASFDEFKGKEIL

-878 DLRDEWKEKGKKGK
+878 DLRDEWKRKRENGE
-892 STDIIDDIVFEVE
+892 STDIIGDIVFEIE

-917 LMLVKE
+917 LMLVKK
-923 YHDTHCE
+923 YHDTHCK
-930 DKEVLITINKAID
+930 DKEVLVTITKAID

-949 SKKELIETFIAGINE
+949 SKKQLIETFIAGVND
-964 VDDIM
+964 VDDVLS
-969 AEWHDY
+969 EWHGF
-975 VVGKR
+975 VVQQR
-980 EEDLENIIKEEK
+980 EQDLAALIQDEK
-992 LKPEETRKFLENA
+992 LKPAETRLFLENS
-1005 FRDGEIKTAG
+1005 FREGEIKTVG
-1015 TDIDKLMPP
+1015 TDIDRIMPP

-1030 GKRAEKKQ
+1030 GNREQKKQ
-1038 GVISK
+1038 GIIDK
-1043 LKTFFEK
+1043 LKAFFEK
-1050 YFGIGGSASFTEESK
+1050 YFGIGGSTKFTE
-1065 SVTYDTASETTLLVA
+1065 
-1080 EDRAPVK
+1080 
-1087 SENH
+1087 

>member
-1 MIHVPY
+1 MSY

-22 YEPVKVRVDQY
+22 YEPVKVRADQY

-43 IRMLCD
+43 IRMLCE

-76 YTFTDNEWH
+76 YKFTDTEWH

-124 TLIDKEN
+124 TLIDKQN

-142 YKVNASKAGR
+142 YVM
-152 EGALGHVIGKEDG
+152 GKEDG

-180 LPLVHIELKR
+180 FPLVHIELKR

-235 NSTRFNA
+235 NSTRSNA
-242 IKDANASKGKKG
+242 IKDANAATSAKKG

-400 TAVLKKQLENPN
+400 TAVLKKQLEDPTV
-412 ARIIITTIQKL
+412 RIIITTIQKL
-423 ATFIKKNPGHDV
+423 ATFIKKNPGHGI

-477 SANAGRAKN
+477 SVNAARAKN
-486 PEFFTTAQ
+486 PEFCTTAQ

-517 RVDYIKTMDVEEDID
+517 RVDYIKTMDADEDID

-547 PQRISLVTKYI
+547 PQRIKLVTKYI
-558 LEHFDRKTYRGDKTY
+558 LEHFDQKTYRGDKTY
-573 VYSTLMNVSEVAS
+573 IYNTLTNISEVAS
-586 ADRGAV
+586 GKSGAV
-592 EEIKKKQRV
+592 EEIKQKQRV

-641 SYGANEEE
+641 SYGANEAEYDE
-649 SDGILDEENSEDT
+649 GSSGILDEENSEDT
-662 SALDTPSR
+662 SALDKPSR
-670 DFLEDAIKDYNEM
+670 DFLEGAIKDYNEM
-683 FHTNYDTSSDK
+683 FHTNYSTDSDK

-758 VFGNIVCFRNLQ
+758 TFGNIVCFRNLQ
-770 KRVDSAISLFG
+770 KRVDTAISLFG
-781 DKNAGGIVLLK
+781 DKNAGGIVLMK
-792 RFKDYYYGYE
+792 GFKNYYYGYE
-802 SVDGKQ
+802 GIDGKQ
-808 MPGYADMIEELEEK
+808 MPGYADMMEELEEK
-822 FPLSEPRIVGEQNQ
+822 FPLSEPQIVGEQNQ

-865 TERDLQDYLGRYQ
+865 TEHDLRDYLSRYQ
-878 DLRDEWKEKGKKGK
+878 DLHDEWKRKREQGE

-917 LMLVKE
+917 LMLVKK

-930 DKEVLITINKAID
+930 DNEMLITITKAID

-949 SKKELIETFIAGINE
+949 SKKELIENFIAGINDVE
-964 VDDIM
+964 DVM
-969 AEWHDY
+969 KEWHDY
-975 VVGKR
+975 VAEKR
-980 EEDLENIIKEEK
+980 EEELVQIIKEEK
-992 LKPEETRKFLENA
+992 LKEPETRKFLENA

-1030 GKRAEKKQ
+1030 RNRAVKKQ
-1038 GVISK
+1038 GIIDK
-1043 LKTFFEK
+1043 LKLFFEK
-1050 YFGIGGSASFTEESK
+1050 FFGVGGSFTTEK
-1065 SVTYDTASETTLLVA
+1065 PKFFNYADAMAQQSVLMVA
-1080 EDRAPVK
+1080 EDSATHGTK
-1087 SENH
+1087 KDAE